1 MNTNINTYQVIDIQT
16 KKVMGTYTSRAAASR
31 RADKLDL
38 AYGAIRYVVKII
50 WADQPVAA

>member
-1 MNTNINTYQVIDIQT
+1 MNTNTNTYQVIDIQT
-16 KKVMGTYTSRAAASR
+16 KKVMGTYASRAAASR

-38 AYGAIRYVVKII
+38 AYGAIRYTVNII

>member
-1 MNTNINTYQVIDIQT
+1 MNTNTKTYQVIDIQT

>member
-1 MNTNINTYQVIDIQT
+1 MNTNTYQVIDLHT
-16 KKVMGTYTSRAAASR
+16 KKVMGTYATRAAASR

-50 WADQPVAA
+50 WADQAIAS